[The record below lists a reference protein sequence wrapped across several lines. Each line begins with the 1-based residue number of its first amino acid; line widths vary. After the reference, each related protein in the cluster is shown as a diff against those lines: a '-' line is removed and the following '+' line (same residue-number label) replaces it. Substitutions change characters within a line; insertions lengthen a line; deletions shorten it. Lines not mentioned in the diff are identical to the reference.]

1 MMRVRG
7 FSQRVVRAS
16 HLEKIEPLASERWS
30 VSPLLGMEIKM
41 SELSNFDIN
50 TANYV
55 ITDYIRGIT
64 TRAIMYVNNG
74 YPLHL
79 RGPAGVGKTSL
90 AIHIAKKLERPVL
103 LICGSEDVNSENL
116 IGSYSG
122 MRKYFVEDNFIT
134 TVYKKEEMIKKTW
147 NDGKLLNACKEGYT
161 VIYDEFTRTP
171 AQINNVFLPI
181 LEEKIIDVPYGEG
194 NTFVKIHP
202 EFRIIFT
209 SNPEEYVGVY
219 HSPNALTDRMITIDI
234 NNMDEETER
243 NIIMS
248 KSGLNIEESFK
259 IMKLSR
265 YIKNKLKEMDYVSIR
280 GGIML
285 AKVVRSSRIKMVPSN
300 VVFRQITKDIFNSVN
315 ISMQL
320 SEEKRK
326 ELERAV
332 DEGIDLIFANK

>member
-1 MMRVRG
+1 
-7 FSQRVVRAS
+7 
-16 HLEKIEPLASERWS
+16 
-30 VSPLLGMEIKM
+30 M
-41 SELSNFDIN
+41 SELNNFDIG

-55 ITDYIRGIT
+55 ITDYVRSLT
-64 TRAIMYVNNG
+64 SRAIMYMNNG
-74 YPLHL
+74 YPIHL

-90 AIHIAKKLERPVL
+90 AIHIAKKIERPIL
-103 LICGSEDVNSENL
+103 MICGSEDVNSESL

-122 MRKYFVEDNFIT
+122 LRKYYVEDNFIT
-134 TVYKKEEMIKKTW
+134 TVYKKEEMIRKTW
-147 NDGKLLNACKEGYT
+147 NDGKLLTACKEGYT

-171 AQINNVFLPI
+171 AQINNVFLPV

-194 NTFVKIHP
+194 GNTFIKLHP

-209 SNPEEYVGVY
+209 SNPEEYEGVY
-219 HSPNALTDRMITIDI
+219 HSPNALTDRMITIDVQ
-234 NNMDEETER
+234 NMDEETER

-248 KSGLNIEESFK
+248 KSGLGMEDSFK

-285 AKVVRSSRIKMVPSN
+285 AKVAHTSRIKMVPGN
-300 VVFRQITKDIFNSVN
+300 VVFRQVSKDIFNSIT
-315 ISMQL
+315 ISLKL
-320 SEEKRK
+320 SDEKRM

-332 DEGIDLIFANK
+332 DEGIDLIFANR